1 MVLTTSWPWQQYRCA
16 NVMGPTCLLCGCV
29 VVHIHVLI
37 QMYMYILVGYVLSDH
52 CGHYSQNSLYMTPGA
67 YGACRTAVAVVFTIK
82 GSQR

>member
-1 MVLTTSWPWQQYRCA
+1 MLWVVLLCVS
-16 NVMGPTCLLCGCV
+16 VCLSCGCV
-29 VVHIHVLI
+29 VVHILI

-67 YGACRTAVAVVFTIK
+67 YGAVAIVFTIK